1 MKEQFPIPNN
11 PHDLLKKRRELIK
24 LEKEKLEKE
33 NNNKKEDNDKE
44 GESLQKSIVSAD
56 TILKSVDF
64 LIEKTEN
71 VDSVNEYLLL
81 IQKEI
86 ENKAKDMDSFRKEYK
101 ISHERKKEIPK
112 IQEELQKLNQA
123 YDKLLTFKYKDYKKK
138 ENEGGIKH
146 ILTKNAVDESFEQ
159 LEAYKQGLF
168 EQDPI
173 AYRSAEIL
181 KQHEDLVEHSFV
193 NTESRQEDYEWF
205 VRKYAE
211 GNPAILLHGPPGT
224 GKTEYV
230 RHFAHNFVG
239 EAPIEMVGKPDMRT
253 TELSGQIGLRP
264 SKENPDVVETY
275 QLDGIYDKAKEQAQ
289 RLGKAVIHFDEI
301 DITTPAVRMWFKPKY
316 KEMKDLG
323 ITLVSTGN
331 VNAKSGR
338 SRLDAA
344 ELREFAKKEVS
355 YMPKEEFFD
364 VALTALCNKDGVVLA
379 DPKELQETL
388 RYFVESVSTIQRDF
402 TKAVEGDNKP
412 ILHEN
417 VVDTGTALRLLSGFS
432 GGSLYSYLS
441 KEISEMIQNTP
452 QTDPK
457 DKKDMEH
464 MKKIFAQHT
473 FNIPGAFDGLQ
484 HKIQENAM
492 RLSNKSGYTSLKDL
506 ALMDPYNIR
515 NIQEN
520 GTVDTQKDLRE
531 HLLNTKKSEQKD
543 FVNEQFK
550 DIIERDYEVQQ
561 TVHDKAG
568 FLEALSNGEQGIK
581 AIDGKEYHFPT
592 QEDIVEAFE
601 GQEDLI
607 ELKLRQ
613 YRNPKLIITP
623 FGKPILDIAEKWKK
637 VIETYAKQDKLHNR
651 DGSKVEPRKNNQGLV
666 EYDMTANA
674 LHEDKA
680 PVWIWEKYADQSNI
694 VYDPEVFDRDNHE
707 GKQKEEVLANLGGY
721 VISLREDAES
731 PRSGT
736 ETDQEGRTP
745 LSTNTNAHTYL
756 KTLQENQ
763 QYEGEVGSYP
773 EEDILY
779 AITKL
784 IEEDG
789 LVVYNYSK
797 NEASSI
803 YSLGAYLPG
812 SSGVPILDW
821 DAGDRRAVLFGYVP
835 TYSSAGD
842 GSLSLVRAS
851 GKNS

>member
-11 PHDLLKKRRELIK
+11 PHDLWKKRVE
-24 LEKEKLEKE
+24 
-33 NNNKKEDNDKE
+33 
-44 GESLQKSIVSAD
+44 V
-56 TILKSVDF
+56 
-64 LIEKTEN
+64 
-71 VDSVNEYLLL
+71 
-81 IQKEI
+81 
-86 ENKAKDMDSFRKEYK
+86 
-101 ISHERKKEIPK
+101 KKEIKNQPEIQNEQEASLEDVSSLDSLLENINILIKNEKTSSSDIVKYLDLLNQEAKKYTRETYPHLREDIQTARDREDTIPEIQSSLEK
-112 IQEELQKLNQA
+112 IQKA
-123 YDKLLTFKYKDYKKK
+123 YDELLTFKYQDYKKK
-138 ENEGGIKH
+138 ENEDGIKH
-146 ILTKNAVDESFEQ
+146 ILTKNAVDESFENIQ
-159 LEAYKQGLF
+159 EYKQGLREKNPLAF
-168 EQDPI
+168 
-173 AYRSAEIL
+173 RMAEIL
-181 KQHEDLVEHSFV
+181 QQHEDLVEHSFV
-193 NTESRQEDYEWF
+193 NTESRQEDYEWL

-230 RHFAHNFVG
+230 RHFAHNFIG

-253 TELSGQIGLRP
+253 TELSGQMGLRP

-316 KEMKDLG
+316 KEMKELG

-331 VNAKSGR
+331 LNAKSGR

-364 VALTALCNKDGVVLA
+364 VALTALCNKDGVVLV

-388 RYFVESVSTIQRDF
+388 EYFVESVATIQRDF
-402 TKAVEGDNKP
+402 TKISEGNQKP

-417 VVDTGTALRLLSGFS
+417 VIDTGTALRLLSGFS

-457 DKKDMEH
+457 DKADMNH
-464 MKKIFAQHT
+464 MAKIFAQHT

-484 HKIQENAM
+484 NKINENAK
-492 RLSNKSGYTSLKDL
+492 RLSNKSGYTSLQDL

-515 NIQEN
+515 NIQEDE
-520 GTVDTQKDLRE
+520 TIDTQKDLRKE
-531 HLLNTKKSEQKD
+531 FLKPKEGPK
-543 FVNEQFK
+543 FINEQFK
-550 DIIERDYEVQQ
+550 DILERDYKVQQ
-561 TVHDKAG
+561 EVHAQAG
-568 FLEALSNGEQGIK
+568 FLETLSNGEQGIK
-581 AIDGKEYHFPT
+581 AIDGKEYRFPT
-592 QEDIVEAFE
+592 QEDIARAFE
-601 GQEDLI
+601 GQEDLL

-613 YRNPKLIITP
+613 YRNPKLVITP

-651 DGSKVEPRKNNQGLV
+651 DGSKVEPRKNQQGLV

-674 LHEDKA
+674 LEKSEA
-680 PVWIWEKYADQSNI
+680 PVWIWKKYADQSNV
-694 VYDPEVFDRDNHE
+694 VYDPEVFNKDTHQ
-707 GKQKEEVLANLGGY
+707 GKKKEEVIANLGGY
-721 VISLREDAES
+721 TLSIREDAES

-745 LSTNTNAHTYL
+745 PATNMTAHNYL
-756 KTLQENQ
+756 ETLKKDP
-763 QYEGEVGSYP
+763 QYAGELGSYP
-773 EEDILY
+773 EEDMLY

-784 IEEDG
+784 IEEKG
-789 LVVYNYSK
+789 LVVCNYS
-797 NEASSI
+797 NNQASSI
-803 YSLGAYLPG
+803 YSLGAYVPG
-812 SSGVPILDW
+812 SSSVPVVGW
-821 DAGDRRAVLFGYVP
+821 DADDCRAGLGGFDPTVSIARR
-835 TYSSAGD
+835 

-851 GKNS
+851 GKNP